1 MVQRFSENGGV
12 HARPSPP
19 GPEELK
25 WLEQG
30 LRTVGFFSKLGREQ
44 LAAVLPFM
52 LMVECPKGFT
62 ICEEGGPGDGFY
74 LIYKGRVSIT
84 KKGWTK
90 PVAAL
95 EEGEFFG
102 EMALL
107 FGQPRT
113 ATAVTSE
120 ASHLFC
126 LSAEDFQRM
135 VKKHPEMARSIKRIA
150 EARRL
155 ELAHA

>member
-1 MVQRFSENGGV
+1 MPKISENGGV
-12 HARPSPP
+12 RARPFPP
-19 GPEELK
+19 GPDELK

-30 LRTVGFFSKLGREQ
+30 LRTVGFFSKLGRSQ
-44 LAAVLPFM
+44 LGAVLPFM
-52 LMVECPKGFT
+52 LMVECPKGFK

-74 LIYKGRVSIT
+74 LIYKGKVSIT

-90 PVAAL
+90 PVAVL

-113 ATAVTSE
+113 ATATTSD
-120 ASHLFC
+120 ATQLFC

-135 VKKHPEMARSIKRIA
+135 VQQHPEMARSIKRIA
-150 EARRL
+150 EPRRL